1 MKQQWNDRFKSEEY
15 VYGTEPNE
23 FFKESISKIKPG
35 RLLLLGEGEGRNGV
49 YAAKNGWTV
58 DAFDWSES
66 AKIKA
71 LKLARANNCL
81 IDYKVEDLVNII
93 LHFNMYDAVGLIFL
107 HLEEDLRESI
117 HARVINTL
125 KPGGKVILESYS
137 KEQLNYSSGGPKSSE
152 LLYSLEDIVTDFNL
166 LNYEL
171 LTKEKV
177 ILNEGELHKGEA
189 MVIRMIGV
197 K

>member
-23 FFKESISKIKPG
+23 FFKASISKIKPG

-58 DAFDWSES
+58 DAYDWSES

>member
-1 MKQQWNDRFKSEEY
+1 MKQQWNDRFNSEEY

-23 FFKESISKIKPG
+23 FFKASISKIKPG

-58 DAFDWSES
+58 DAYDWSES

>member
-1 MKQQWNDRFKSEEY
+1 MKKQWNNRFNSEEY
-15 VYGTEPNE
+15 VYGIEPNE
-23 FFKESISKIKPG
+23 FFKEQISKITPG

-58 DAFDWSES
+58 DAYDWSES

-71 LKLARANNCL
+71 LKLARNNNCM
-81 IDYKVEDLVNII
+81 IDYKIEDLTNLI

-107 HLEEDLRESI
+107 HLEEELREVV
-117 HARVINTL
+117 HAKVINTL
-125 KPGGKVILESYS
+125 KPGGKVILESYAT
-137 KEQLNYSSGGPKSSE
+137 EQLSYTSGGPKELE
-152 LLYSLEDIVTDFNL
+152 LLYSLEDIVTDFNS
-166 LNYEL
+166 LNYDL
-171 LTKEKV
+171 LSKEKV

-189 MVIRMIGV
+189 MVIRMVGV

>member
-81 IDYKVEDLVNII
+81 IDYKVEDLANLIF
-93 LHFNMYDAVGLIFL
+93 HFNMYDAVGLIFL

-117 HARVINTL
+117 HTKVINTL
-125 KPGGKVILESYS
+125 KPGGKVILESYA